1 MLNILGMIILI
12 IILFIIIL
20 LIVGIKIKLEYNK
33 KGSEVKGC
41 LKILIF
47 KKLKIYTYNFPSSD
61 NDQDKDEETKHERDH
76 KKLFDLAKP
85 CFKYFKN
92 YLKSILN
99 VIKIKR
105 VENHLVFG
113 LESYAD
119 TGKYIGIIWAIL
131 AVVNPMHDKLKLS
144 AEPSFTGSVLDAQGI
159 NEVEIYPLK
168 ILTPTIKL
176 ISKKEV
182 RTFIRGVLDE
192 R

>member
-131 AVVNPMHDKLKLS
+131 AVVNSMHDKLKLS